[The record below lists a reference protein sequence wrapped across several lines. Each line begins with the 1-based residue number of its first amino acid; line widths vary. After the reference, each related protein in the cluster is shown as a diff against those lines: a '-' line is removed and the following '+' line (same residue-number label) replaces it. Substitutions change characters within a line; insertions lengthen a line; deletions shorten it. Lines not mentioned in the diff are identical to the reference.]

1 MVRRRTE
8 ARPSVRF
15 PDPPMVRAVLADARF
30 AWLWPIPR
38 VYLGWLWL
46 EAGWQRGH
54 ASLAEPMA
62 IGQTLAGIALILGAL
77 TGLAAFAGGVLDAAG
92 VASGDG
98 PPPLLFALAVALV
111 LAWKSAGWIGLDRWL
126 LPLLGMP
133 WRGGALFRGGRTGT
147 HGEDGPR

>member
-15 PDPPMVRAVLADARF
+15 PDPPMVCAVLADARF

-46 EAGWQRGH
+46 EAGWQRDH

-62 IGQTLAGIALILGAL
+62 IGQMLAGIALILGIL
-77 TGLAAFAGGVLDAAG
+77 TGLAAFAGGLLGAALA
-92 VASGDG
+92 ASGA
-98 PPPLLFALAVALV
+98 PPPLHFALAVVLV
-111 LAWKSAGWIGLDRWL
+111 LDWKTAGWIGLDRWL

-133 WRGGALFRGGRTGT
+133 WRGGALFGGERSTPDD
-147 HGEDGPR
+147 GEGSG